1 MNRIIGCLSA
11 LFLAACTTPHDKPG
25 PLARGVRA
33 DAPPDTIGVF
43 LSWTPEQTI
52 VNFRRSDQIFAAHTI
67 HRGANV
73 RALPHAAVQ
82 IDPVVTQSDGL
93 PTVSIE
99 QLMNAERITGVI
111 AVKDGEII
119 LERYA
124 LGRGPDDR
132 WISMSVAKS
141 VTSTL
146 IGAAAKDGLIHSID
160 DPVVRYIP
168 ELKGT
173 AFDGVT
179 IRHLMTMSS
188 GVRYNEDVIDLRSDV
203 ALAGGEEMVGSVPPL
218 VAYAVRL
225 DREAQPGTR
234 RKYQT
239 IDADMLGIALS
250 RALKGRTLADYISEK
265 IWQPFGMEADA
276 SWVVDKAGIERGG
289 CCLSITLRDYARFG
303 MFMDEGGRAGGVD
316 VLPDGWIHE
325 AWTPQPS
332 EPNKYIIGYGYYWQI
347 RQDGGYEAVGAYGQS
362 VTIYPKEHLVIAVNS
377 ASVDPH
383 GIGLARWDLIAAIEK
398 AVR

>member
-1 MNRIIGCLSA
+1 VKRIIVCLVV
-11 LFLAACTTPHDKPG
+11 LGLAACATQHDKPG
-25 PLARGVRA
+25 PFARGVPA
-33 DAPPDTIGVF
+33 NAPPDTIGVF
-43 LSWTPEQTI
+43 LSWTPEQTL
-52 VNFRRSDQIFAAHTI
+52 VNFRNIDRIFATHTI
-67 HRGANV
+67 HHGVNV
-73 RALPHAAVQ
+73 HPLPRAAVQ
-82 IDPVVTQSDGL
+82 IDPVVAQSEGL
-93 PTVSIE
+93 PTVSLE
-99 QLMNAERITGVI
+99 QLMDSERITGVI

-146 IGAAAKDGLIHSID
+146 IGAAVKDGLIHSID

-168 ELKGT
+168 ELKST
-173 AFDGVT
+173 AYDGVT

-188 GVRYNEDVIDLRSDV
+188 GVRYKEDVVDQRSDV
-203 ALAGGEEMVGSVPPL
+203 ALAGGEEMVGGVPPL
-218 VAYAVRL
+218 VAYAKRL

-250 RALKGRTLADYISEK
+250 RALKGRALADYISEK

-276 SWVVDKAGIERGG
+276 SWIVDKAGIERGG

-303 MFMDEGGRAGGVD
+303 MFMDEGAQAGGVD
-316 VLPDGWIHE
+316 VLADGWIHD
-325 AWTPQPS
+325 AWTAQPS
-332 EPNKYIIGYGYYWQI
+332 EPNKYTIGYGYYWQI

-362 VTIYPKEHLVIAVNS
+362 VTIYPKEHLIIAVNS

-383 GIGLARWDLIAAIEK
+383 GIGLARWDLIAAIRGG
-398 AVR
+398 VR

>member
-1 MNRIIGCLSA
+1 MNRIITCLGA
-11 LFLAACTTPHDKPG
+11 LCLAACTTPHDKPG

-33 DAPPDTIGVF
+33 DAPRDTIGVM
-43 LSWTPEQTI
+43 LSWTPDQTI
-52 VNFRRSDQIFAAHTI
+52 VNFRRSDQIFAARTI
-67 HRGANV
+67 HHGGSV
-73 RALPHAAVQ
+73 RALPRAAVQ

-93 PTVSIE
+93 PAVSVE
-99 QLMNAERITGVI
+99 QLMEAQRITGVI

-124 LGRGPDDR
+124 FGRGPDDR
-132 WISMSVAKS
+132 WLSMSVAKS

-146 IGAAAKDGLIHSID
+146 IGAAVKDSLIQSID

-188 GVRYNEDVIDLRSDV
+188 GVRWKEDYVDLTSDV
-203 ALAGGEEMVGSVPPL
+203 ALAGGEEMVGDVPPL
-218 VAYAVRL
+218 VAYAARL
-225 DREAQPGTR
+225 EREAKPGTR

-239 IDADMLGIALS
+239 VDTDMLGVVLS

-265 IWQPFGMEADA
+265 IWRPFGMEADA
-276 SWVVDKAGIERGG
+276 TWIVDKAGIERGG

-303 MFMDEGGRAGGVD
+303 MFMDEGGRAGGVG
-316 VLPDGWIHE
+316 VLADGWIHD
-325 AWTPQPS
+325 AWTPQLS
-332 EPNKYIIGYGYYWQI
+332 EPDKYTKGFGFYWQI

-362 VTIYPKEHLVIAVNS
+362 VTIYPSEHLVIAVNS
-377 ASVDPH
+377 ASVDHH
-383 GIGLARWDLIAAIEK
+383 GIGLARWDLIAAIRE

>member
-1 MNRIIGCLSA
+1 MKRIIAWVAVLG
-11 LFLAACTTPHDKPG
+11 LAACTTQHQKPG
-25 PLARGVRA
+25 PLARGVPA
-33 DAPPDTIGVF
+33 NAPPDTIGIF
-43 LSWTPEQTI
+43 LSWTPEQTL
-52 VNFRRSDQIFAAHTI
+52 VNFRSIDRIFTTHTI
-67 HRGANV
+67 RHGADV
-73 RALPHAAVQ
+73 RPLPRAVAQ
-82 IDPVVTQSDGL
+82 IEPVVQSDGL
-93 PTVSIE
+93 PAVSVE
-99 QLMNAERITGVI
+99 QLMDAERITGVI

-124 LGRGPDDR
+124 FGRGPDDR

-146 IGAAAKDGLIHSID
+146 IGAAVKDGLIHSID

-203 ALAGGEEMVGSVPPL
+203 ALAGGEEMIGGVPPL
-218 VAYAVRL
+218 VAYAARL
-225 DREAQPGTR
+225 DREAKPGTR

-239 IDADMLGIALS
+239 IDADIAGIALS

-265 IWQPFGMEADA
+265 IWRPFGMEADA
-276 SWVVDKAGIERGG
+276 NWVVDKAGIERGG
-289 CCLSITLRDYARFG
+289 CCLSITLRDYARYG

-316 VLPDGWIHE
+316 VLPNDWIHE
-325 AWTPQPS
+325 AWTPQPP
-332 EPNKYIIGYGYYWQI
+332 EPNKYTVGYGYYWQI

-362 VTIYPKEHLVIAVNS
+362 VTIYPSEHLVIAVNS

-383 GIGLARWDLIAAIEK
+383 GMGLARWDLIAAIR
-398 AVR
+398 AALH